1 MYRSTLKTRSLYLGV
16 MKTNMTLKI
25 KQHNGGYRVQYF
37 EFDKEDQEH
46 RLYWFQDFA
55 TLEDI
60 ELTLDA
66 V

>member
-1 MYRSTLKTRSLYLGV
+1 
-16 MKTNMTLKI
+16 MTLKI

-37 EFDKEDQEH
+37 EFDQEDQEH

-55 TLEDI
+55 SLEDI
-60 ELTLDA
+60 ELTLGT

>member
-1 MYRSTLKTRSLYLGV
+1 MNNIK
-16 MKTNMTLKI
+16 LKI

-37 EFDKEDQEH
+37 EFDQQEQEH
-46 RLYWFQDFA
+46 RVYWFQDFA

-60 ELTLDA
+60 ELTLNI

>member
-1 MYRSTLKTRSLYLGV
+1 MVMLTHLYLGT
-16 MKTNMTLKI
+16 MNNMTLKI

-37 EFDKEDQEH
+37 EFDQQDQEH

-60 ELTLDA
+60 ELTLD
-66 V
+66 VV